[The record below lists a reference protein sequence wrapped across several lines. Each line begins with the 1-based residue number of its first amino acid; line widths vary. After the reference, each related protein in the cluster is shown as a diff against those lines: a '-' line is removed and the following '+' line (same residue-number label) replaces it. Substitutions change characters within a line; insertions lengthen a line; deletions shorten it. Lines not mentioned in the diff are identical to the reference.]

1 MWSVVVHAPRVSA
14 CLLSYDDASAGFLQ
28 EPVVFSL
35 PGDLGASLDTGVEPP
50 GVIHGHRPLMSPSRH
65 LRRRRPVATSVN
77 IVYCLFLSCSSSSFF
92 FSSSSSQQVSS
103 SSSSSSSQA
112 TLGEGRLLA

>member
-14 CLLSYDDASAGFLQ
+14 CLLSYDDASAGFLP

-77 IVYCLFLSCSSSSFF
+77 IVYCLFLSSSSSFFF

-103 SSSSSSSQA
+103 SSSSSSQA